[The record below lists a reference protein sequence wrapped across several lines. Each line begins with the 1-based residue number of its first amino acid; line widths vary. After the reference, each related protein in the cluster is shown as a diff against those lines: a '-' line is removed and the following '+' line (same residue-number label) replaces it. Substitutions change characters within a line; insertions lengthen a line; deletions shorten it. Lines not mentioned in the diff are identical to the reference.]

1 MPGLQVHFEVLN
13 QLNSPALYAATLAN
27 RPAAQLV
34 GRIFFRTDS
43 PFGLYRDTGS
53 AWDLI
58 ANVDT
63 NAVTGSGATG
73 QVTYFSSANVI
84 AGNNNLFWD
93 STNNRLGINT
103 ATPGVALDIHGTGT
117 ITQFNGTG
125 TSNSFVNFQNAGTGK
140 WRVGNNYSG
149 ATNYFSIFD
158 QTNSVETLKITP
170 GATNAILFTGNLTA
184 TTLIKSGGT
193 SAEILAADG
202 SVITAGTNITISG
215 GTIAASGGGGMSIG
229 GSITG
234 ATAGSV
240 LFAGTSGV
248 LAQKNANFFWDN
260 TNNRLG
266 INTTSPSFD
275 LETLGDIAIRQTT
288 NVTSRLVIV
297 NQTASAANAATEI
310 QMTTNSGQLIV
321 GKKSP
326 TFVTSGMLSASDS
339 FFRNPNTG
347 DIVITN
353 EFSTGKI
360 RFGAGGATTAQAT
373 LTAAGRLLIGTTTES
388 TYILDIVGSSRVSS
402 DMLINNITVGT
413 GNNTTALTAET
424 TAVGYQS
431 GKAYDNGASKRNSS
445 FGFRSALN
453 VTTGYQNTLLG
464 AYSGSQITTGFDN
477 VIIGVQAMNNSNTSQ
492 NVAIGNNSL
501 SQNTGNNNVVIGYNS
516 GYYRN
521 TGNTDI
527 GYNSA
532 ANAAAT
538 GSYNISLGFRA
549 GQYSGDYKLYIA
561 SVPATYGNLIYGDF
575 TTGQIKIND
584 SNTPSLTASA
594 QLEIVSTTRGFL
606 PPRMTTTQKNAISSP
621 AQGLMV
627 FDTTLVKLCVYS
639 GTAWETITSV

>member
-13 QLNSPALYAATLAN
+13 QLNSPALYADTLAN
-27 RPAAQLV
+27 RPVAQLV

-170 GATNAILFTGNLTA
+170 GATNSILFTGNLTA

-193 SAEILAADG
+193 SAQILAADG

-215 GTIAASGGGGMSIG
+215 GTISSSGGGGVSIG
-229 GSITG
+229 DTITG
-234 ATAGSV
+234 GTSGSV
-240 LFAGTSGV
+240 LFINSLGALS
-248 LAQKNANFFWDN
+248 QANVDFYWNN
-260 TNNRLG
+260 TLKRLG
-266 INTTSPSFD
+266 IGDASPSYRLD
-275 LETLGDIAIRQTT
+275 VLNSIGIKTLGLAAASLNFSNTGIDAAADCIINITT
-288 NVTSRLVIV
+288 N
-297 NQTASAANAATEI
+297 NGTASI
-310 QMTTNSGQLIV
+310 

-326 TFVTSGMLSASDS
+326 GATTSGMIIASDTFVTNASS
-339 FFRNPNTG
+339 G
-347 DIVITN
+347 DIVLTN
-353 EFSTGKI
+353 TFSTGKL

-373 LTAAGRLLIGTTTES
+373 LTAAGRFLLGTTTES
-388 TYILDIVGSSRVSS
+388 TYILDVNGNSR
-402 DMLINNITVGT
+402 
-413 GNNTTALTAET
+413 
-424 TAVGYQS
+424 
-431 GKAYDNGASKRNSS
+431 
-445 FGFRSALN
+445 
-453 VTTGYQNTLLG
+453 
-464 AYSGSQITTGFDN
+464 
-477 VIIGVQAMNNSNTSQ
+477 
-492 NVAIGNNSL
+492 
-501 SQNTGNNNVVIGYNS
+501 
-516 GYYRN
+516 
-521 TGNTDI
+521 
-527 GYNSA
+527 
-532 ANAAAT
+532 
-538 GSYNISLGFRA
+538 IS
-549 GQYSGDYKLYIA
+549 
-561 SVPATYGNLIYGDF
+561 GNLIFNGAYKVIYFGSDTSNAYIVGANSDGLYFNASKIEYSISTSKYGRF
-575 TTGQIKIND
+575 QQISGVTSFLIGD
-584 SNTPSLTASA
+584 DGTAGGRAAAASSI
-594 QLEIVSTTRGFL
+594 LELYSKTQGFL

-627 FDTTLVKLCVYS
+627 FDTTLIKLCVYS
-639 GTAWETITSV
+639 GTSWETITSV